1 MQDDQQAPSATPP
14 TARPRPVRA
23 APVAPRDTV
32 ASAPEAPG
40 PKAVVRTRIKICGI
54 TNLEDAEFAVE
65 AGAWAVGLILWRKSK
80 RRCRIEEAQR
90 IGAAVKRRV
99 EVAGVFVNAT
109 IDEIALAVDQCQLT
123 IVQLHGDEG
132 PSYCAEVARRT
143 GAKVIKAAR
152 VRTGADVTA
161 LRPFHTD
168 FHLLD
173 THVPGVQ
180 GGTGETFDWKLART
194 RRAPTGEKQPPL
206 ILSGGL
212 RPDNV
217 AEAVREVRPYA
228 VDVASGTE
236 RAPGKKDQALIT
248 DFVREVRGA
257 FRDAEQPGDAAATP
271 DAAVAPAADQDAGA
285 ERPTAA
291 SPAAA
296 QQAAGAEAGAGINT
310 TTES

>member
-1 MQDDQQAPSATPP
+1 M
-14 TARPRPVRA
+14 RPVVHER
-23 APVAPRDTV
+23 RDTV
-32 ASAPEAPG
+32 AAAPESAG

-54 TNLEDAEFAVE
+54 AKLEDAEFAVE

-90 IGAAVKRRV
+90 IGAAVKRRA
-99 EVAGVFVNAT
+99 EVVGVFVNAT
-109 IDEIALAVDQCQLT
+109 MDEIALAVDQCGLT

-132 PSYCAEVARRT
+132 PSYCAEVGRRT

-161 LRPFHTD
+161 LRPFHSD

-180 GGTGETFDWKLART
+180 GGTGETFDWTFART
-194 RRAPTGEKQPPL
+194 RRAADGEKQPPL

-212 RPDNV
+212 TPRNV
-217 AEAVREVRPYA
+217 ADAVREVRPYA

-236 RAPGKKDQALIT
+236 SAPGRKDHAKIT
-248 DFVREVRGA
+248 EFVRQVRFAFTDEV
-257 FRDAEQPGDAAATP
+257 QPGDAIP
-271 DAAVAPAADQDAGA
+271 
-285 ERPTAA
+285 
-291 SPAAA
+291 
-296 QQAAGAEAGAGINT
+296 T
-310 TTES
+310 TTETT